1 MTAIGHGR
9 LSRRVRRAVAGGGA
23 AWTSRLPSGWI
34 EKFELGGGVV
44 RPLRIELGG
53 GDYPSPGY
61 VHVDA
66 NWRSQ
71 HLEYLAE
78 VGDLPFANGT
88 VQELLAI
95 HLLEHIHPEK
105 LDATL
110 REWRRVLV
118 PGGVAQIH
126 VPNARTVLPAFLDAP
141 LEKKRTLATAIFGV
155 TDSPDT
161 TPARVMVLDQHKMIF
176 DFELLKD
183 FLLQA
188 GFARVEDMSQVVTD
202 RHMGPWEEGGLVKRI
217 SLIVRAHAGEA

>member
-1 MTAIGHGR
+1 VTAIGHGR
-9 LSRRVRRAVAGGGA
+9 VSRSIRRAVANGGA
-23 AWTSRLPSGWI
+23 SWTSRLPARWV
-34 EKFELGGGVV
+34 EKLELDGGVV

-78 VGDLPFANGT
+78 VGDLPFATGS

-95 HLLEHIHPEK
+95 HLLEHIHPDKVDE
-105 LDATL
+105 TL
-110 REWRRVLV
+110 REWRRVLG
-118 PGGVAQIH
+118 PGGMAQIH

-141 LEKKRTLATAIFGV
+141 LEKKRTLVTAIFGV

-161 TPARVMVLDQHKMIF
+161 TPDRVMVLDQHKMIF
-176 DFELLKD
+176 DFELLED

-188 GFARVEDMSQVVTD
+188 GFDRVEDVSDVVTD
-202 RHMGPWEEGGLVKRI
+202 RHMGPWEEGGLVRRI
-217 SLIVRAHAGEA
+217 SLIVRAHAAGV